1 MHRAIYHVSGCCC
14 CCSHVMNLLLR
25 LPAEHCAGN
34 SRPEEGAY
42 AFPTEALTL
51 AGEYAVT
58 AEFRE
63 TRSELTRVLTKKT
76 AVLRSCA
83 ATFEVPPCLQILSW
97 EQQYQG
103 CQPM

>member
-1 MHRAIYHVSGCCC
+1 MSG
-14 CCSHVMNLLLR
+14 LLAAAAVTLR
-25 LPAEHCAGN
+25 ILCAGS

-63 TRSELTRVLTKKT
+63 TRSELTRVLMKKT
-76 AVLRSCA
+76 AVLRSSA
-83 ATFEVPPCLQILSW
+83 ATFEVSPACRS
-97 EQQYQG
+97 
-103 CQPM
+103 